1 MSIEKFFKSVLIAFL
16 MIPLG
21 LAQSLR
27 ESFDYAPNV
36 LDGLG
41 EAVDGWGGPWTI
53 FAGSPEIMYVVEGSL
68 EMSGIPTSGNS
79 LMGSMTSADG
89 DERAYREIVDI
100 WPDIGNSYW
109 ISYLMN
115 VNNISFNEQSWQGVS
130 LYLSDTELVLFGK
143 VWGLPNYGLMA
154 HTLGGTATTS
164 LFTWEDGLVWTVIR
178 INMSGDTQ
186 NERCFMWINPS
197 PASEPDTSLA
207 DVIAD
212 LQLNDGFDRVVIHFG
227 RNIDLEASFDEV
239 RLGTSFQDVSSQYT
253 GVGVDE
259 NQRVNQFELSNN
271 YPNPFN
277 PVTRIDYQIPQTANV
292 NISVYNS
299 IGQLVTVLVDEM
311 KSPGK
316 YSVSWNA
323 TNQNGLKVPSGIYIA
338 RMAGNNYSATR
349 KLTLLK

>member
-1 MSIEKFFKSVLIAFL
+1 MSIEKFFKRVLIAFL

-115 VNNISFNEQSWQGVS
+115 VDNLSFNDQSWQGIS
-130 LYLSDTELVLFGK
+130 LFLSDAELVLFGK

-253 GVGVDE
+253 GVGEDE
-259 NQRVNQFELSNN
+259 NQLVSQFELSDN

-277 PVTRIDYQIPQTANV
+277 PSTKISYTIPRSEKV
-292 NISVYNS
+292 KLSVYNLLGS
-299 IGQLVTVLVDEM
+299 QIALLVNERKNSGTHTVSFHAANL
-311 KSPGK
+311 
-316 YSVSWNA
+316 
-323 TNQNGLKVPSGIYIA
+323 PSGMYVY
-338 RMAGNNYSATR
+338 RLECAGTVIT
-349 KLTLLK
+349 KKMLLMK